1 MQGRGSEGVH
11 WMRGS
16 VDVVV
21 YRSTRRELTY
31 LYVPAA
37 TLPEALPVA
46 VTGLGP
52 WERALA
58 FALSPEKRLAQA
70 DAKTVLAALA
80 RDGFYVQFP
89 PRAH

>member
-1 MQGRGSEGVH
+1 MAA
-11 WMRGS
+11 S
-16 VDVVV
+16 VEVVV

-37 TLPEALPVA
+37 TLPETLPGA

-52 WERALA
+52 WERTLALT
-58 FALSPEKRLAQA
+58 LTSDRRLAQV
-70 DAKTVLAALA
+70 DAATVLAALA

-89 PRAH
+89 PKDF